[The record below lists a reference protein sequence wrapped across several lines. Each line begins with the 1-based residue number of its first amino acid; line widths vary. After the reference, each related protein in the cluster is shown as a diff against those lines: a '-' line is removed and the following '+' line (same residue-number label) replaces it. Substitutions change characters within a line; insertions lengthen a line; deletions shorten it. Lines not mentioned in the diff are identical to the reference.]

1 MFWRILLDLVYP
13 RLCGGCG
20 SEVRDEDGHLC
31 WNCMRRLPYIVHPF
45 CSICGDPVDGRVD
58 ELFVCHACSERRP
71 CFDRARSAVRYRD
84 VVQELLRRFKYR
96 HGFWI
101 ANDLSRL
108 LQSCVESHFD
118 VSLIDAVAFVPL
130 YPTRRHQ
137 RGFNQAELLAWLLA
151 RRLRKP
157 LIKKA
162 LVRVRPTATQTRL
175 TAQERALNVRNAF
188 KIRNAR
194 SFSGKRLLLVDDV
207 MTTGATV
214 NECSRML
221 KAGGATEVWVA
232 TVARG

>member
-20 SEVRDEDGHLC
+20 NEVRNEEGHLC
-31 WNCMRRLPYIVHPF
+31 WNCLAKLPYITHPF

-58 ELFVCHACSERRP
+58 EQFVCHACSERRP
-71 CFDRARSAVRYRD
+71 YFDCARSAVRYRD
-84 VVQELLRRFKYR
+84 VVQELLRGFKYR
-96 HGFWI
+96 HHFWM
-101 ANDLSRL
+101 ANDLARL

-118 VSLIDAVAFVPL
+118 PQRIDAIAFVPL
-130 YPTRRHQ
+130 YPARRRE
-137 RGFNQAELLAWLLA
+137 RGFNQAELLARLLA

-157 LIKKA
+157 LVKKA
-162 LVRVRPTATQTRL
+162 LARTRPTRTQTRL
-175 TAQERALNVRNAF
+175 TAQERALNVRGAF
-188 KIRNAR
+188 KIKNAR
-194 SFSGKRLLLVDDV
+194 AFFGKRLLLVDDV

-221 KAGGATEVWVA
+221 KAGGATEVWVV